1 MSVDRQYLVEWTN
14 TSDGLD
20 YIIVDTGLQKLNKN
34 EERAGLSKYVCLEL

>member
-20 YIIVDTGLQKLNKN
+20 YHSGHWIT
-34 EERAGLSKYVCLEL
+34 ETE